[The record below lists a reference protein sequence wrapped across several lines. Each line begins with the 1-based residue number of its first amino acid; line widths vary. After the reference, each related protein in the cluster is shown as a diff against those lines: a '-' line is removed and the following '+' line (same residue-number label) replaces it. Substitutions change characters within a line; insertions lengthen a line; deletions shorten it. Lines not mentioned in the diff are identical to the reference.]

1 MYIFNNMSGMAIKG
15 SVPVRN
21 LDAVYISSRVIDNLT
36 HNCKDAD
43 GNVMNFNACTLGS
56 TGKKKDNEYSGDID
70 IAVELEFSDYNINVI
85 ENCIRNVI
93 CKEFTD
99 DEPQIKVSSGFH
111 IISFGIKWISDFVQV
126 DLMFSNNIEYSKFMY
141 HSPNYRNNESN
152 FKGLYRTNLLIDLA
166 SFIPTNIP
174 DVYNEE
180 HVLTD
185 FWKYTLTYDKGLFLR
200 HKTYKGKRGLL
211 KNPVTVKE
219 DDKFIT
225 NDINEIVKFVLGES
239 ATVTDTNSFETLIN
253 FVFSSNYK
261 YNNTVIFNTLR
272 EYLNDKRHKD
282 KILDIIS
289 YINKAIVNWLDE
301 SNKDLYISCLTD
313 SLLKEIIFIKN
324 YVKD

>member
-1 MYIFNNMSGMAIKG
+1 MSGIAIKG

-21 LDAVYISSRVIDNLT
+21 FDAVYIASRVIDNLT
-36 HNCKDAD
+36 HNCKDTD
-43 GNVMNFNACTLGS
+43 GHTMNFNTCMLGS
-56 TGKKKDNEYSGDID
+56 TGKKKDDEYSGDID
-70 IAVELEFSDYNINVI
+70 IAVELEFSDNNINAI
-85 ENCIRNVI
+85 ENCIRNKI
-93 CKEFTD
+93 CPAFSDNK
-99 DEPQIKVSSGFH
+99 PQIKVSSGFH
-111 IISFGIKWISDFVQV
+111 IISFGVKWISDVVQV
-126 DLMFSNNIEYSKFMY
+126 DLMFSNDIEYSKFMY
-141 HSPNYRNNESN
+141 HSPDYRNNESN

-174 DVYNEE
+174 DVYNDE

-225 NDINEIVKFVLGES
+225 NDINEIIKFILGET
-239 ATVTDTNSFETLIN
+239 ATFTDTNSFETLID
-253 FVFSSNYK
+253 FVFSKNYK
-261 YNNTVIFNTLR
+261 YDNTVIFNVLK

-289 YINKAIVNWLDE
+289 YINKAIVNWLDD
-301 SNKDLYISCLTD
+301 SNKELYISCLTE

>member
-1 MYIFNNMSGMAIKG
+1 MYIFNMSGMAIKG

-21 LDAVYISSRVIDNLT
+21 LDALYIVNRVIYNLT
-36 HNCKDAD
+36 HNCKDIN
-43 GNVMNFNACTLGS
+43 GNILNFKACALGS

-70 IAVELEFSDYNINVI
+70 IAVELEFSDDNIKTI
-85 ENCIRNVI
+85 ESCIRNVI
-93 CKEFTD
+93 CKEFPD
-99 DEPQIKVSSGFH
+99 DNPQINVSTGFR
-111 IISFGIKWISDFVQV
+111 IISFGIKWNNNIIQV

-166 SFIPTNIP
+166 SFIPTDIP
-174 DVYNEE
+174 DVYNEKHE
-180 HVLTD
+180 LTD

-225 NDINEIVKFVLGES
+225 NDINEIIKFVLGET
-239 ATVTDTNSFETLIN
+239 ATFKDTNSFETLIN
-253 FVFSSNYK
+253 FIFSNNYK
-261 YNNTVIFNTLR
+261 YDNTVIFNVLR

-282 KILDIIS
+282 KLLDIIS
-289 YINKAIVNWLDE
+289 YINKAIVNWLDD
-301 SNKDLYISCLTD
+301 SNKELYVSYLTD
-313 SLLKEIIFIKN
+313 SLLKEIMFIKN

>member
-1 MYIFNNMSGMAIKG
+1 M
-15 SVPVRN
+15 
-21 LDAVYISSRVIDNLT
+21 
-36 HNCKDAD
+36 
-43 GNVMNFNACTLGS
+43 
-56 TGKKKDNEYSGDID
+56 
-70 IAVELEFSDYNINVI
+70 FSDN
-85 ENCIRNVI
+85 
-93 CKEFTD
+93 K
-99 DEPQIKVSSGFH
+99 PQIKVSSGFH
-111 IISFGIKWISDFVQV
+111 IISFGVKWVSDIVQV
-126 DLMFSNNIEYSKFMY
+126 DLMFSNDIEYSKFMY
-141 HSPNYRNNESN
+141 HSPDYRNNESN

-174 DVYNEE
+174 DVYNDE

-225 NDINEIVKFVLGES
+225 NDINEIIKFILGET
-239 ATVTDTNSFETLIN
+239 ATFTDTNSFETLID
-253 FVFSSNYK
+253 FVFSKNYK
-261 YNNTVIFNTLR
+261 YDNIVIFNVLK

-289 YINKAIVNWLDE
+289 YINKAIVNWLDD
-301 SNKDLYISCLTD
+301 SNKELYISCLTE